1 MYRKEDE
8 EGGDSKCYIHVTI
21 TSPSVTYICLF
32 ITFVHSLIHIVIFKI
47 LTIYMCVRVYVCV
60 CACMCLHLY
69 LSGWIKG
76 LKIKI
81 IIIIVIEK
89 KRTKNGN
96 VQRAGNKISTE

>member
-1 MYRKEDE
+1 
-8 EGGDSKCYIHVTI
+8 
-21 TSPSVTYICLF
+21 
-32 ITFVHSLIHIVIFKI
+32 
-47 LTIYMCVRVYVCV
+47 MCVRVYVCV

-89 KRTKNGN
+89 KGQKMATYKEQEIRYLQNN
-96 VQRAGNKISTE
+96 NLLIR